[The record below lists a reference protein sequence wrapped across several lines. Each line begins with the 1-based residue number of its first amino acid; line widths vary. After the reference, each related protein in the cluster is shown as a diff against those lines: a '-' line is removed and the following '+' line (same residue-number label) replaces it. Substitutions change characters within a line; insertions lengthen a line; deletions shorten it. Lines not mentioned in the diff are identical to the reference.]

1 MLRPKVDLAKIFAAD
16 FVLRFSYQM
25 GKSPLLPLFA
35 VALGAAEMLTGLI
48 VAVSTFT
55 GILLKPL
62 FGMLSDR
69 SGRRT
74 WLLISFIIFLVTPLL
89 YQFISTP
96 EALLVLRL
104 CHGFATAIF
113 GPVSLAYVAE
123 IADENRATR
132 LAIFGMARALASFG
146 APLCAGLALTYF
158 KPEKVFV
165 LIGFMSLA
173 AAVPLVMLHDSQDLA
188 TKQKQNFTSHA
199 MAAIRLSL
207 QTTGIWLAGFLE
219 FLVFLITYAVR
230 AFLPLFIMSQDGGTV
245 LQAGIFFSI
254 QEGVHIIFR
263 PIGGQVADKKG
274 YRVALFL
281 GLAMLASGLVILPLV
296 PGLMILLAAVVLGL
310 AQAMV
315 LPGSLALLAA
325 ETQAGHRG
333 VGMGFYGALRNTG
346 KIGGP
351 VITGALLTVFTFSS
365 VFCGYAALLAF
376 VAIAVLMRPKY
387 PFPSRLAKH

>member
-1 MLRPKVDLAKIFAAD
+1 MQKPKVDLAKIFAAD

-35 VALGAAEMLTGLI
+35 VALGAAEILTGLI
-48 VAVSTFT
+48 VAISTFT
-55 GILLKPL
+55 GVLLKPL

-74 WLLISFIIFLVTPLL
+74 WLLISLVIFLVTPLL

-96 EALLVLRL
+96 EALLALRL
-104 CHGFATAIF
+104 FHGFATAIF

-123 IADENRATR
+123 IANENRATR

-165 LIGFMSLA
+165 LISLMSLA
-173 AAVPLVMLHDSQDLA
+173 AAVPLIMLHEREDLA
-188 TKQKQNFTSHA
+188 TKQKQNFMSHA
-199 MAAIRLSL
+199 MAAIKLSL

-219 FLVFLITYAVR
+219 FLVFLVTYAVR

-263 PIGGQVADKKG
+263 PIGGQLADKSD
-274 YRVALFL
+274 YRIALFL
-281 GLAMLASGLVILPLV
+281 GLVMLACGLVILPLV
-296 PGLMILLAAVVLGL
+296 PGLMILVAAIFLGL

-325 ETQAGHRG
+325 ETQAGHQG
-333 VGMGFYGALRNTG
+333 AGMGFYGALRNTG
-346 KIGGP
+346 KVGGP
-351 VITGALLTVFTFSS
+351 IITGALLTVFTFSS
-365 VFCGYAALLAF
+365 VFYCYAVLLAF
-376 VAIAVLMRPKY
+376 VAITVLMRSKVS
-387 PFPSRLAKH
+387 FSQSVS

>member
-1 MLRPKVDLAKIFAAD
+1 MQKPKVDLAKIFAAD

-35 VALGAAEMLTGLI
+35 VALGAAEILTGLI
-48 VAVSTFT
+48 VAISTFT
-55 GILLKPL
+55 GVLLKPL

-74 WLLISFIIFLVTPLL
+74 WLLISLVIFLVTPLL

-96 EALLVLRL
+96 EALLALRL
-104 CHGFATAIF
+104 FHGFATAIF

-123 IADENRATR
+123 IANETRATR

-165 LIGFMSLA
+165 LISLMSLA
-173 AAVPLVMLHDSQDLA
+173 AAVPLIMLHEREDLA
-188 TKQKQNFTSHA
+188 AKQKQNFMSHA
-199 MAAIRLSL
+199 MAAIKLSL

-219 FLVFLITYAVR
+219 FLVFLVTYAVR

-263 PIGGQVADKKG
+263 PIGGQLADKSD
-274 YRVALFL
+274 YRIALFL
-281 GLAMLASGLVILPLV
+281 GLVMLACGLVILPLV
-296 PGLMILLAAVVLGL
+296 PGLMILVAAIFLGL

-325 ETQAGHRG
+325 ETQAGHQG
-333 VGMGFYGALRNTG
+333 AGMGFYGALRNTG
-346 KIGGP
+346 KVGGP
-351 VITGALLTVFTFSS
+351 IITGALLTVFTFSS
-365 VFCGYAALLAF
+365 VFYCYAVLLSF
-376 VAIAVLMRPKY
+376 VAITVLMRSKVS
-387 PFPSRLAKH
+387 FSQSVS

>member
-1 MLRPKVDLAKIFAAD
+1 MQKPKVDLAKIFAAD

-35 VALGAAEMLTGLI
+35 VALGAAEILTGLI
-48 VAVSTFT
+48 VAISTFT
-55 GILLKPL
+55 GVLLKPL

-74 WLLISFIIFLVTPLL
+74 WLLISLVIFFVTPLL

-96 EALLVLRL
+96 EALLALRL
-104 CHGFATAIF
+104 FHGFATAIF

-123 IADENRATR
+123 IANETRATR

-165 LIGFMSLA
+165 LISLMSLA
-173 AAVPLVMLHDSQDLA
+173 AAVPLIMLHEREDLA
-188 TKQKQNFTSHA
+188 TKQKQNFMSHA
-199 MAAIRLSL
+199 MAAIKLSL

-219 FLVFLITYAVR
+219 FLVFLVTYAVR

-263 PIGGQVADKKG
+263 PIGGQLADKSD
-274 YRVALFL
+274 YRIALFL
-281 GLAMLASGLVILPLV
+281 GLVMLACGLVILPLV
-296 PGLMILLAAVVLGL
+296 PGLMILVAAIFLGL

-325 ETQAGHRG
+325 ETQAGHQG
-333 VGMGFYGALRNTG
+333 AGMGFYGALRNTG
-346 KIGGP
+346 KVGGP
-351 VITGALLTVFTFSS
+351 IITGALLTVFTFSS
-365 VFCGYAALLAF
+365 VFYCYAVLLAF
-376 VAIAVLMRPKY
+376 VAITVLMRSKVS
-387 PFPSRLAKH
+387 FFQSVS

>member
-1 MLRPKVDLAKIFAAD
+1 MQKPKVDLAKIFAAD

-35 VALGAAEMLTGLI
+35 VALGAAEILTGLI
-48 VAVSTFT
+48 VAISTFT
-55 GILLKPL
+55 GVLLKPL

-74 WLLISFIIFLVTPLL
+74 WLLISLVIFLVTPLL

-96 EALLVLRL
+96 EALLALRL
-104 CHGFATAIF
+104 FHGFATAIF

-123 IADENRATR
+123 IANETRATR

-165 LIGFMSLA
+165 LISLMSLA
-173 AAVPLVMLHDSQDLA
+173 AAVPLIMLHEREDLA
-188 TKQKQNFTSHA
+188 TKQKQNFMSHA
-199 MAAIRLSL
+199 MAAIKLSL

-219 FLVFLITYAVR
+219 FLVFLVTYAVR

-263 PIGGQVADKKG
+263 PIGGQLADKSD
-274 YRVALFL
+274 YRIALFL
-281 GLAMLASGLVILPLV
+281 GLVMLACGLVILPLV
-296 PGLMILLAAVVLGL
+296 PGLMILVAAIFLGL

-325 ETQAGHRG
+325 ETQAGHQG
-333 VGMGFYGALRNTG
+333 AGMGFYGALRNTG
-346 KIGGP
+346 KVGGP
-351 VITGALLTVFTFSS
+351 IITGALLTVFTFSS
-365 VFCGYAALLAF
+365 VFYCYAVLLAF
-376 VAIAVLMRPKY
+376 VAITVLMRSKVS
-387 PFPSRLAKH
+387 FSQSVS